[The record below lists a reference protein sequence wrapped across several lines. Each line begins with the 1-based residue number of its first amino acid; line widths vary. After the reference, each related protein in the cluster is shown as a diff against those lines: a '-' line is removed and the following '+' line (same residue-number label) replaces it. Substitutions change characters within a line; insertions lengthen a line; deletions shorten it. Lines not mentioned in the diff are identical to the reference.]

1 MAEKEHKDIPVK
13 EQDDGS
19 ALVKVEPHEQDE
31 FEKELNKDAHD
42 KSNEDHEDS
51 DNEDHDD
58 SEGAED
64 HGDSDDEREKIREAR
79 REERRLKKE
88 LAKQREVSA
97 KHKISSLEKR
107 NQELADRLARLESGA
122 ASLRLSQID
131 KHVEDEATR
140 VEYAKMKMLQ
150 AAQSGDAAAQVEYLE
165 QLTDAKQRL
174 AQMQHYKQQQ
184 LEAARKQPQNVPT
197 PMAAEVQEN
206 ANSWLKKN
214 SWYDPQARDT
224 DSRIAKV
231 VDQEL
236 AAEGWDPSDSEYW
249 SELDNRLSARLPHR
263 YTKSG
268 GANASRRA
276 GPTASSRV
284 SNESSAKPNTITLSR
299 ERVQAIKDA
308 GAWDNVEKR
317 NKMIRAYA
325 SYDRNNKG

>member
-1 MAEKEHKDIPVK
+1 MAEKDKDIPVK

-31 FEKELNKDAHD
+31 FEKDSTKMVRTEMLTIMMMIQTIKTMTNMKIMT
-42 KSNEDHEDS
+42 HEES
-51 DNEDHDD
+51 
-58 SEGAED
+58 A
-64 HGDSDDEREKIREAR
+64 DEREKIREAR

-107 NQELADRLARLESGA
+107 NQDLADRLARLESGA

-131 KHVEDEATR
+131 KQVEDEATR

-150 AAQSGDAAAQVEYLE
+150 AAQANDVASQVEYLE

-184 LEAARKQPQNVPT
+184 LEAAKRQPQNVPT
-197 PMAAEVQEN
+197 PITVEVQEN

-231 VDQEL
+231 VDQ
-236 AAEGWDPSDSEYW
+236 
-249 SELDNRLSARLPHR
+249 AR
-263 YTKSG
+263 
-268 GANASRRA
+268 SRRM
-276 GPTASSRV
+276 GSVGFRILGQS
-284 SNESSAKPNTITLSR
+284 
-299 ERVQAIKDA
+299 
-308 GAWDNVEKR
+308 
-317 NKMIRAYA
+317 
-325 SYDRNNKG
+325 